1 MSRGHTRRDDGAMT
15 GTQGLLHEEII
26 RVAAVCFA
34 EAGYRATTLDTIAAK
49 VGISKVT
56 LYKHVPSKEEL
67 LCRMFERTIRSFRAG
82 LRRIVEQPLTA
93 DEKLR
98 RIIRYQVTQVAT
110 QLSLLRV
117 FFSEE
122 GSLPAAMARR
132 VAREKR
138 EYDRAIERVVGE
150 GIAAGRVRDLPP
162 TLLVFGLLGL
172 CNWLHKWYRP
182 EGPLAPEEIAGVLT
196 DLLERGY
203 LEPRSR
209 ADQEDLAG
217 RLDRIDRRLA
227 VLERRS
233 KSDVERRGLDIVKS
247 GGVATRR
254 R

>member
-1 MSRGHTRRDDGAMT
+1 MRRAQD
-15 GTQGLLHEEII
+15 LLHEEII
-26 RVAAVCFA
+26 RVAALCFA
-34 EAGYRATTLDTIAAK
+34 EVGYRATTLDTVAAQ

-82 LRRIVEQPLTA
+82 LRHVVEQPLPA

-110 QLSLLRV
+110 QLPLLRV

-122 GSLPAAMARR
+122 GSLPTAMARR

-150 GIAAGRVRDLPP
+150 GIAEGRVRKLPP

-182 EGPLAPEEIAGVLT
+182 EGPLAPDEIARVLT

-203 LEPRSR
+203 LEPPPGTPGG
-209 ADQEDLAG
+209 ELAG

-227 VLERRS
+227 TLERRS
-233 KSDVERRGLDIVKS
+233 RPGVERPGRDVVKS
-247 GGVATRR
+247 GGAATRR

>member
-1 MSRGHTRRDDGAMT
+1 MTPRPGGREAMRAA
-15 GTQGLLHEEII
+15 QSLLHEEII

-34 EAGYRATTLDTIAAK
+34 EVGYRATTLDTVAAR

-82 LRRIVEQPLTA
+82 LRHVVEQPLPA

-98 RIIRYQVTQVAT
+98 RIIRYQVTHVAT
-110 QLSLLRV
+110 QLPLLRV

-122 GSLPAAMARR
+122 GSLPTAMARR

-138 EYDRAIERVVGE
+138 EYDRAIERVGGE
-150 GIAAGRVRDLPP
+150 GIAEGRVRKLPP

-182 EGPLAPEEIAGVLT
+182 EGSLAPDEIALVLT

-203 LEPRSR
+203 LEPRLG
-209 ADQEDLAG
+209 ADSAEVAG

-227 VLERRS
+227 VLERRLRPGA
-233 KSDVERRGLDIVKS
+233 ERRVPGAVRS
-247 GGVATRR
+247 GVASTPRR
-254 R
+254 